1 MNRFGLRF
9 LVWWCWISGGIL
21 VAGVGWVIG
30 FVLLRGL
37 PALDLRLLF
46 GSAPPWQ
53 ALLGRAP
60 VFNGLYPAVLGTV
73 TLVVV
78 AVGLAAPI
86 GMATGIYLA
95 EFARGRAKQVMSLFF
110 DVLAGIP
117 SIVIG
122 LSGFS
127 LSIFLHRAVSPRLGP
142 CLLISAL
149 ALALLV
155 LPYLIRA
162 TQTALEALPAETR
175 LTAVSLGADRIQNLC
190 WVLLPNSLNGILSGV
205 ILAIGRCAEDTAV
218 ILLTGVVATAGVP
231 RSLFDSY
238 EALPFYIYY
247 VSTQYA
253 DAADLERAF
262 GAAVILLGVCLV
274 LFAAAFVIR
283 HLVGARALTRG

>member
-1 MNRFGLRF
+1 MNRFGIRS
-9 LVWWCWISGGIL
+9 LVLWSWLSGLIL

-30 FVLLRGL
+30 FVVLHGF
-37 PALDLRLLF
+37 PAIDLRLLF
-46 GSAPPWQ
+46 GSAPPWR
-53 ALLGRAP
+53 ALLGKVP

-73 TLVVV
+73 VLVVV

-86 GMATGIYLA
+86 GMAAGIYLA
-95 EFARGRAKQVMSLFF
+95 EFSRGRTKQALSLFF

-122 LSGFS
+122 LFGFS
-127 LSIFLHRAVSPRLGP
+127 LSIFLHRNVSPRLGP

-149 ALALLV
+149 ALAILV

-162 TQTALEALPAETR
+162 TQTALEALPAEMR
-175 LTAVSLGADRIQNLC
+175 LTAVSLGADRIQNLW
-190 WVLLPNSLNGILSGV
+190 WVLLPNSLNGIVSGI

-218 ILLTGVVATAGVP
+218 ILLTGVVATAGIP

-253 DAADLERAF
+253 DAAELERGF
-262 GAAVILLGVCLV
+262 GAALILLGVCLV
-274 LFAAAFVIR
+274 LFAGALLIR
-283 HLVGARALTRG
+283 HLVGDRALIHG